1 MSCDNKHS
9 FYLSWLPAPHRE
21 WEAVERNMQHYLHGD
36 GTQHRGAVQL
46 YPAMQ
51 LIASEGSRPGSHVT
65 AGVAASWAVQGAGT
79 FG

>member
-1 MSCDNKHS
+1 
-9 FYLSWLPAPHRE
+9 
-21 WEAVERNMQHYLHGD
+21 MQQYLHGD

-65 AGVAASWAVQGAGT
+65 AGVAASWVVQDAGT
-79 FG
+79 FGRQHLLMPAAVRRGPRET